1 MTFFAISVVALLAF
15 GAVLITFAAL
25 CIVAAAADLR
35 GQAEDEGNPL
45 CLVVDLD
52 GARARRRDGAA

>member
-1 MTFFAISVVALLAF
+1 VSFFAVTLIALLAF
-15 GAVLITFAAL
+15 GLVLVLFTAL
-25 CIVAAAADLR
+25 CIVAAAADR
-35 GQAEDEGNPL
+35 EPPCEEGNPL

>member
-1 MTFFAISVVALLAF
+1 VTLFAISVVALLAF
-15 GAVLITFAAL
+15 GLVLLVFAAL

-35 GQAEDEGNPL
+35 GDGEDEGNPL

-52 GARARRRDGAA
+52 GHRDRRRDGAA